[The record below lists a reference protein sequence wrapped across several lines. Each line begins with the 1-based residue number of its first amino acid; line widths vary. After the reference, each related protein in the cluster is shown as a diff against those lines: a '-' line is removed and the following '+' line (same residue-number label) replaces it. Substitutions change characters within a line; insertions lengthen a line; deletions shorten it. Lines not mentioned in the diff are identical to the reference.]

1 MSIRSRAIRAG
12 LPCTVA
18 VAALVAA
25 ESVPAQ
31 EAATVVHIEAQ
42 SVDAA
47 LRELSRQTNTNIL
60 FAPDAVHGLQS
71 PALSATLTAEDAA
84 KALIA
89 GTELEVVKEP
99 SGGLVVRRRVASRF
113 TPVPSLEEVIVIG
126 MRDSLA
132 SAQEFKLNAETFV
145 DSVAATDINAL
156 PDRSVTEALQRM
168 PGVAIDR
175 FTSRTDPDH
184 FSIEGSGLSV
194 RGLTQ
199 VRSELNGRD
208 VFTANTG
215 RGLSFQDIS
224 PELLAGVDVYKN
236 QTADQTE
243 GGIGGLVNL
252 RTRLPFDSSQRVL
265 SVSADGGYGDFAKE
279 WTPSYSALYSDRF
292 NTAFGEF
299 GVLLNYADSELRAR
313 TDGMQVE
320 PFFRRD
326 DVVPGKTV
334 IVPRGGAIRRNE
346 HRREREGVTLAAQ
359 WASPERSIV
368 ATAQYFRSEAT
379 QIWNEH
385 AVEFDADH
393 LSTSVF
399 PVSGTEFEYD
409 DRGIFTRGTLTT
421 RTNTRGGDPRTLAMP
436 YEYGAQHHID
446 NRVNW
451 LDNTIDDVTLN
462 VRFAPNDRYQFNFDV
477 QYADS
482 HVQNLDWAVF
492 GAAWANTSID
502 LRGDDIRVTM
512 LPPSPDLP
520 ASFTSNPASTFWR
533 SAQDH
538 IEDSESSEL
547 AARMDLDIDL
557 QIGFLD
563 SLRVGT
569 RYTTREQNTRYAQY
583 NWGVLSEVWA
593 TDPPP
598 AVWFDQAL
606 QDSTEVYAFDNFF
619 RGAAD
624 GQSVFIYPGS
634 NLIADYA
641 GAKTPLRR
649 MAEAWRSNAR
659 GMDWKPIDQREGSN
673 GNFRPNELHTTDEDT
688 TALYAMLR
696 FGSDRQLSGNVGVRW
711 VHTRD
716 QTQGF
721 ENYPDLRRPP
731 DCDDGTTG
739 TLLNSRCVLSTEDQT
754 FAAGNTVARDAES
767 EYDDLLPSLNL
778 KFELTPQALVRFGA
792 SRAISRPE
800 LGLLRNY
807 VQIDRAIA
815 IIGYNS
821 AGQAIHPEAIPAS
834 VFQLPTDQVPS
845 QYVPVR
851 AEVAEFTARA
861 GNPFL
866 EPMESNQFDASFEW
880 YFAPAGS
887 ITATAFYKDLKNFFI
902 NGVVARKFTNGGVT
916 RNVNVATVV
925 NGDEGSIQGYELN
938 YQQFYDFLPGPLSG
952 LGLLANYTHIT
963 QDGAVA
969 KNYDTQLPTPG
980 MGAIAFDNVP
990 LEGLSEHNANVVAM
1004 YERGPWSVRLAYNW
1018 RSQYLLTTRDVITLL
1033 PVYQD
1038 DTGQL
1043 DATAYFSLTPTLKLG
1058 IEGVN
1063 LANEVTVL
1071 KQQFDNDRT
1080 LLPRANFINDRRY
1093 AVILRATF

>member
-25 ESVPAQ
+25 ESSPAQ
-31 EAATVVHIEAQ
+31 EATTVVHIEAQ

-60 FAPDAVHGLQS
+60 FAPDAVQGLQA
-71 PALSATLTAEDAA
+71 PPLSATMTAEAA
-84 KALIA
+84 ARTLIA

-99 SGGLVVRRRVASRF
+99 SGGLVVRRRVSSLSSGI
-113 TPVPSLEEVIVIG
+113 PGLEEVIVTG
-126 MRDSLA
+126 MRLSLA
-132 SAQEFKLNAETFV
+132 SAQQSKRNAETFV

-156 PDRSVTEALQRM
+156 PDRSVTEALQRI

-175 FTSRTDPDH
+175 FIARTDPDH

-199 VRSELNGRD
+199 VRGEFNGRD
-208 VFTANTG
+208 VFTANSG

-236 QTADQTE
+236 QSADQIE

-252 RTRLPFDSSQRVL
+252 RTRLPFDTSQRVL
-265 SVSADGGYGDFAKE
+265 AVSADGSYGDFAKE

-292 NTAFGEF
+292 NTELGEF
-299 GVLLNYADSELRAR
+299 GVLVNYAYSKLRAR

-320 PFFRRD
+320 PFFSRD
-326 DVVPGKTV
+326 DIEPGRTV

-346 HRREREGVTLAAQ
+346 HEREREGVTLAAQ
-359 WASPERSIV
+359 WANEERTIL
-368 ATAQYFRSEAT
+368 ATAQYIRSEAT

-399 PVSGTEFEYD
+399 PVSGTQFEYD
-409 DRGIFTRGTLTT
+409 DRGVFRSGTLTT
-421 RTNTRGGDPRTLAMP
+421 RTQWHGGDPRTLAMP

-451 LDNTIDDVTLN
+451 LNNTIDDVSLN
-462 VRFAPNDRYQFNFDV
+462 VRFAPNDRYELSLDA
-477 QYADS
+477 QYATS
-482 HVQNLDWAVF
+482 RVENLDWGVF
-492 GAAWANTSID
+492 GAAWANSRID
-502 LRGDDIRVTM
+502 LRGNDIRVTM
-512 LPPSPDLP
+512 LPPSPNLP

-538 IEDSESSEL
+538 IEDSEGSEL
-547 AARMDLDIDL
+547 AARLDLDIDL
-557 QIGFLD
+557 DLGFLD

-569 RYTTREQNTRYAQY
+569 RHTTREQNTRYAQY

-593 TDPPP
+593 TEPPP

-606 QDSTEVYAFDNFF
+606 QDSTELYAFDDFF
-619 RGAAD
+619 RGAAG

-634 NLIADYA
+634 NLIADYE
-641 GAKTPLRR
+641 GAKAPLRR
-649 MAEAWRSNAR
+649 IAEGWRNNAR
-659 GMDWKPIDQREGSN
+659 GADWWPIDQREGSD

-688 TALYAMLR
+688 TALYAVLR
-696 FGSDRQLSGNVGVRW
+696 FSSERFKLDGNAGIRW
-711 VHTRD
+711 VHTSDDTR
-716 QTQGF
+716 GF
-721 ENYPDLRRPP
+721 ETYPDLARSAS
-731 DCDDGTTG
+731 CDDGTASS
-739 TLLNSRCVLSTEDQT
+739 LLEPRCVLSTADRT
-754 FAAGNTVARDAES
+754 FGAGNTVARDARS
-767 EYDDLLPSLNL
+767 RYDDLLPSLNFKL
-778 KFELTPQALVRFGA
+778 QLTPSALLRFGA

-807 VQIDRAIA
+807 VQIEAGADV
-815 IIGYNS
+815 IGYNA
-821 AGQAIHPEAIPAS
+821 AGQAIHLESIPAS
-834 VFQLPTDQVPS
+834 VFQLPPEQVPV
-845 QYVPVR
+845 QYIPVR
-851 AEVAEFTARA
+851 AEVGFTARA

-866 EPMESNQFDASFEW
+866 QPMQSDQFDASFEW
-880 YFAPAGS
+880 YFAPTGS
-887 ITATAFYKDLKNFFI
+887 ITTTAFYKDLKSFFI
-902 NGVVARKFTNGGVT
+902 NDVVVREFANGAVT
-916 RNVNVATVV
+916 RNVNVSTLV
-925 NGDEGSIQGYELN
+925 NGDEGRIQGYELS
-938 YQQFYDFLPGPLSG
+938 YQQFYDSLPGAWAG
-952 LGLLANYTHIT
+952 FGLLANYTHIT
-963 QDGAVA
+963 QEGSVA
-969 KNYDTQLPTPG
+969 KNYDTQLPAPIG
-980 MGAIAFDNVP
+980 GAIAFENVP
-990 LEGLSEHNANVVAM
+990 LEGLSEHNANLVAM

-1043 DATAYFSLTPTLKLG
+1043 DATAYFSLTPTLKIG
-1058 IEGVN
+1058 VEGVN

-1071 KQQFDNDRT
+1071 KQQFDNART

>member
-1 MSIRSRAIRAG
+1 
-12 LPCTVA
+12 
-18 VAALVAA
+18 AA
-25 ESVPAQ
+25 AQ
-31 EAATVVHIEAQ
+31 E
-42 SVDAA
+42 SK
-47 LRELSRQTNTNIL
+47 R
-60 FAPDAVHGLQS
+60 
-71 PALSATLTAEDAA
+71 
-84 KALIA
+84 K
-89 GTELEVVKEP
+89 
-99 SGGLVVRRRVASRF
+99 
-113 TPVPSLEEVIVIG
+113 
-126 MRDSLA
+126 
-132 SAQEFKLNAETFV
+132 AETFI
-145 DSVAATDINAL
+145 DSVAASDINAL
-156 PDRSVTEALQRM
+156 PDRSVTEALQRV
-168 PGVAIDR
+168 PGVAMDR
-175 FTSRTDPDH
+175 FTSRNDPDH

-199 VRSELNGRD
+199 VRGEFNGRD
-208 VFTANTG
+208 VFTANSG

-236 QTADQTE
+236 QSADQIE

-252 RTRLPFDSSQRVL
+252 RTRLPFDSTERVL
-265 SVSADGGYGDFAKE
+265 AISADGSYGDFAE
-279 WTPSYSALYSDRF
+279 QWTPSYSALYSDRF
-292 NTAFGEF
+292 STGIGEV
-299 GVLLNYADSELRAR
+299 GVLFNYAHSLLRAR

-320 PFFRRD
+320 PFFSRD
-326 DVVPGKTV
+326 DIEPGRTV

-346 HRREREGVTLAAQ
+346 HERERDGITFATQ
-359 WASPERSIV
+359 WANDDRSIV
-368 ATAQYFRSEAT
+368 ATAQYIRSEAK

-385 AVEFDADH
+385 AVEFDADN

-399 PVSGTEFEYD
+399 PVSGTQFEYD
-409 DRGIFTRGTLTT
+409 DAGVFTGGTLTT
-421 RTNTRGGDPRTLAMP
+421 RATLRGGDPRTLAMP

-451 LDNTIDDVTLN
+451 LDNTIDDISLN
-462 VRFAPNDRYQFNFDV
+462 LRWVPNERYALNFDA
-477 QYADS
+477 QYATS
-482 HVQNLDWAVF
+482 RVENLDWAVF
-492 GAAWANTSID
+492 GAAWANTRID

-520 ASFTSNPASTFWR
+520 ASFTSDPASTFWR

-538 IEDSESSEL
+538 IEDSEGNEL
-547 AARMDLDIDL
+547 AARLDFDVDLGL
-557 QIGFLD
+557 GFLD
-563 SLRVGT
+563 TLRVGVRHT
-569 RYTTREQNTRYAQY
+569 MREQNTRYAQY

-606 QDSTEVYAFDNFF
+606 QDSTELYAFDDFF

-641 GAKTPLRR
+641 AAKAPLRTI
-649 MAEAWRSNAR
+649 AEGWRDNAN
-659 GMDWKPIDQREGSN
+659 GMDWRPIDQREGSV
-673 GNFRPNELHTTDEDT
+673 GSFRPHELHTTDEDT
-688 TALYAMLR
+688 TALYAMVR
-696 FGSDRQLSGNVGVRW
+696 FDSDRPVFGRARLSGNAGVRW
-711 VHTRD
+711 IRTRD
-716 QTQGF
+716 DTKGF
-721 ENYPDLRRPP
+721 ESYPDLRRPAT
-731 DCDDGTTG
+731 CDAGTTG
-739 TLLNSRCVLSTEDQT
+739 ALLDPGCVLAAEDRA
-754 FAAGNTVARDAES
+754 FGAGNTVARNAS
-767 EYDDLLPSLNL
+767 SNYDDVLPSLNL
-778 KFELTPQALVRFGA
+778 KLELTPKSLLRFAA

-807 VQIDRAIA
+807 VQVDAGGGV
-815 IIGYNS
+815 IGYNA
-821 AGQAIHPEAIPAS
+821 AGQAIHPETIPAS
-834 VFQLPTDQVPS
+834 VFALPPDQVPS
-845 QYVPVR
+845 QYIPVR
-851 AEVAEFTARA
+851 AEIRRLDGSGTGFTARA

-866 EPMESNQFDASFEW
+866 KPMEANQFDVSFEW
-880 YFAPAGS
+880 YFAPEGAL
-887 ITATAFYKDLKNFFI
+887 TATAFYKDLKNFFV
-902 NGVVARKFTNGGVT
+902 NGVVERQLSNGGAT
-916 RNVNVATVV
+916 RSVNVSTVI
-925 NGDEGSIQGYELN
+925 NGDEGSIQGYELS
-938 YQQFYDFLPGPLSG
+938 YQQFYDFLPGAFAG

-980 MGAIAFDNVP
+980 GGAIAFENVP
-990 LEGLSEHNANVVAM
+990 LEGLSEHNANLVAM

-1018 RSQYLLTTRDVITLL
+1018 RSQYLVTTRDVITFL
-1033 PVYQD
+1033 PIYQD